1 MYGVAKSWSQLSTH
15 TGERSHFEKAKQ
27 MMCDSNFVKVWKRQN
42 YRDVKNIS
50 GCLKFKAGVKEE

>member
-1 MYGVAKSWSQLSTH
+1 MVTTEQLSTH

-50 GCLKFKAGVKEE
+50 D